1 MSFDSTVRLRRN
13 PIFLRKTAMVE
24 PSELSLMQALPIDG
38 ILESLRIG
46 VGFLW
51 TAAWAIIMGLV
62 ITSLVQVYVSKE
74 RMASVL
80 GEGDLAGLT
89 RATAFGAASSGCSF
103 GAVAIGKGLFKKG
116 AHAVNFLAFMFAST
130 NLIVELGLMI
140 LILLG
145 WEFLLA
151 ELLGGLVL
159 IAVMAVIVHLTLPE
173 TLFDEVRRTLEE
185 RDRESGTTE
194 DPTCGMEG
202 KDEYSIATD
211 GGETLTFCSEG
222 CMETYRQQTA
232 SRGGW
237 YAELRSWGG
246 WYKVGNQYRKE
257 WSMIWKDVIAGFLIS
272 GFVIVFVP
280 QRVWNALFLEGDGL
294 LVTAEN
300 AVMGVAIAVISF
312 VGSMGNVPFAVAL
325 WGGGISFA
333 GVIAFVYADLIT
345 IPVLNVYRKYYGWRV
360 MLYILGVF
368 FVTMAFTGFL
378 MELLF
383 DALGIVPNL
392 AGGETATDRTYFER
406 NYTFYLNLIA
416 FALSGFL
423 LYVYRRGLGAPGEYR
438 DPVCGMRTDD
448 TGPAAT
454 HDGTT
459 YYFCSETCAETFET
473 DPATYATD
481 RPMVHT
487 DGAHDHDHH

>member
-1 MSFDSTVRLRRN
+1 
-13 PIFLRKTAMVE
+13 MVATMIE
-24 PSELSLMQALPIDG
+24 G
-38 ILESLRIG
+38 VLEALRIG

-51 TAAWAIIMGLV
+51 TAAWAIIMGLTV
-62 ITSLVQVYVSKE
+62 TSLVQVYVSKE
-74 RMASVL
+74 RMAQVL
-80 GEGDLAGLT
+80 GDGDLSGLAK
-89 RATAFGAASSGCSF
+89 ATAFGAASSGCSF

-159 IAVMAVIVHLTLPE
+159 IAVMAMIVHLTLPE
-173 TLFDEVRRTLEE
+173 NLFDEVRETLNE
-185 RDRESGTTE
+185 RDREAGVTE

-202 KDEYSIATD
+202 KDEYSLTTD

-222 CMETYRQQTA
+222 CMETYQQETS

-237 YAELRSWGG
+237 REELLSWGG

-257 WSMIWKDVIAGFLIS
+257 WSMIWKDIVAGFLIS

-280 QRVWNALFLEGDGL
+280 QRVWNTLFIQGDGL

-300 AVMGVAIAVISF
+300 AIMGVAIAVLSF

-325 WGGGISFA
+325 WGGGVSFA
-333 GVIAFVYADLIT
+333 GIIAFVYADLIT
-345 IPVLNVYRKYYGWRV
+345 IPVLNVYRKYYGWNV

-378 MELLF
+378 MESLF
-383 DALGIVPNL
+383 DALGIVPDL
-392 AGGETATDRTYFER
+392 AGGETATERTYFELD
-406 NYTFYLNLIA
+406 YTFYLNLVA

-423 LYVYRRGLGAPGEYR
+423 LYVYRRGLGAPGQYR

-448 TGPAAT
+448 SGPSLT
-454 HDGTT
+454 HDGET
-459 YYFCSETCAETFET
+459 YYFCSKTCKRSFE
-473 DPATYATD
+473 D
-481 RPMVHT
+481 RPAAFTHQHPEA
-487 DGAHDHDHH
+487 GASQGHDHQ

>member
-1 MSFDSTVRLRRN
+1 
-13 PIFLRKTAMVE
+13 
-24 PSELSLMQALPIDG
+24 MQATILDG
-38 ILESLRIG
+38 VLESLRIG

-51 TAAWAIIMGLV
+51 TAAWAIIMGLT

-74 RMASVL
+74 RMARVL
-80 GEGDLAGLT
+80 GEGDLRGLAK
-89 RATAFGAASSGCSF
+89 ATAFGAASSGCSF

-159 IAVMAVIVHLTLPE
+159 IAVMAVIVRLTLPE
-173 TLFDEVRRTLEE
+173 TLFGEVREALNE
-185 RDRESGTTE
+185 RDRESGVTE

-202 KDEYSIATD
+202 RAEYSLTTD
-211 GGETLTFCSEG
+211 GGETLRFCSAG
-222 CMETYRQQTA
+222 CMETYLQQT
-232 SRGGW
+232 SSGGGW
-237 YAELRSWGG
+237 REELRSWGG
-246 WYKVGNQYRKE
+246 WYKIANQYRKE
-257 WSMIWKDVIAGFLIS
+257 WSMIWTDVVAGFLVS

-280 QRVWNALFLEGDGL
+280 QWVWNTLFVQGDGL

-300 AVMGVAIAVISF
+300 AVMGVTIAVLSF

-345 IPVLNVYRKYYGWRV
+345 IPVLNVYRKYYGWTV

-383 DALGIVPNL
+383 DALGIVPDL
-392 AGGETATDRTYFER
+392 AGGETATEQTYFEL
-406 NYTFYLNLIA
+406 NYTFYLNLVA

-423 LYVYRRGLGAPGEYR
+423 LYVYRRGLGAPGRYR

-448 TGPAAT
+448 DGPSASHEGA
-454 HDGTT
+454 T
-459 YYFCSETCAETFET
+459 YYFCSKACERTFEA
-473 DPATYATD
+473 DPTAFAD
-481 RPMVHT
+481 QRPEI
-487 DGAHDHDHH
+487 ASHDHDHDH

>member
-1 MSFDSTVRLRRN
+1 
-13 PIFLRKTAMVE
+13 
-24 PSELSLMQALPIDG
+24 MQATAIG
-38 ILESLRIG
+38 GVLEALRIG

-51 TAAWAIIMGLV
+51 TAAWAIIMGLT

-74 RMASVL
+74 RMAGVL
-80 GEGDLAGLT
+80 GDGDLSGLA

-140 LILLG
+140 LLLLG

-151 ELLGGLVL
+151 ELLGGVVL

-173 TLFDEVRRTLEE
+173 NLFDDVRETLAE
-185 RDRESGTTE
+185 RDRDAGVTE

-202 KDEYSIATD
+202 SDEYTLTTD
-211 GGETLTFCSEG
+211 GGETLRFCSEG
-222 CMETYRQQTA
+222 CLETYRQQTA
-232 SRGGW
+232 SSGGW
-237 YAELRSWGG
+237 REELLSWGG
-246 WYKVGNQYRKE
+246 WYRIANQYRKE
-257 WSMIWKDVIAGFLIS
+257 WSMIWTDVVAGFLIS

-280 QRVWNALFLEGDGL
+280 QWVWNALFVQGDGL

-300 AVMGVAIAVISF
+300 AIMGVTIAVLSF

-345 IPVLNVYRKYYGWRV
+345 IPVLNVYRKYYGWKV

-383 DALGIVPNL
+383 DALGIVPDL
-392 AGGETATDRTYFER
+392 AGGETATEQTYFEL
-406 NYTFYLNLIA
+406 NYTFYLNLVA
-416 FALSGFL
+416 FGLSGFL
-423 LYVYRRGLGAPGEYR
+423 LFVYRRGLGAPGQYR

-448 TGPAAT
+448 SEPAAT
-454 HDGTT
+454 RDGET
-459 YYFCSETCAETFET
+459 YYFCSRTCREAFEENP
-473 DPATYATD
+473 DEYATG
-481 RPMVHT
+481 RPMVT
-487 DGAHDHDHH
+487 EGHDH

>member
-1 MSFDSTVRLRRN
+1 MQVT
-13 PIFLRKTAMVE
+13 MVE
-24 PSELSLMQALPIDG
+24 G
-38 ILESLRIG
+38 IFEALRIG

-51 TAAWAIIMGLV
+51 TAAWAIIMGLT

-74 RMASVL
+74 RMAQVL
-80 GEGDLAGLT
+80 GDGDLSGLT
-89 RATAFGAASSGCSF
+89 KATAFGAASSGCSF

-151 ELLGGLVL
+151 ELLGGLIL

-173 TLFDEVRRTLEE
+173 NLFAEVRETLNE
-185 RDRESGTTE
+185 RDREAGVTE

-202 KDEYSIATD
+202 KDEYTLTTD
-211 GGETLTFCSEG
+211 GGETIKFCSEG
-222 CMETYRQQTA
+222 CMETYRQETS

-237 YAELRSWGG
+237 RNELLSWGG

-257 WSMIWKDVIAGFLIS
+257 WSMIWKDIIAGFLIS

-280 QRVWNALFLEGDGL
+280 QWVWNTLFIQGDGL

-300 AVMGVAIAVISF
+300 AIMGVTIAVLSF

-325 WGGGISFA
+325 WGGGVSFA
-333 GVIAFVYADLIT
+333 GIIAFVYADLIT
-345 IPVLNVYRKYYGWRV
+345 IPVLNVYRKYYGWKI

-383 DALGIVPNL
+383 DALGIVPDL
-392 AGGETATDRTYFER
+392 AGGETATEQTYFEL

-423 LYVYRRGLGAPGEYR
+423 LYVYRRGLGAPGQYR
-438 DPVCGMRTDD
+438 DPVCGMRTD
-448 TGPAAT
+448 GSEPSAT
-454 HDGTT
+454 HDGET
-459 YYFCSETCAETFET
+459 YYFCSQTCKETFEK
-473 DPATYATD
+473 DPDEFTHQHPEA
-481 RPMVHT
+481 
-487 DGAHDHDHH
+487 GASQDHDHH

>member
-1 MSFDSTVRLRRN
+1 MYV
-13 PIFLRKTAMVE
+13 
-24 PSELSLMQALPIDG
+24 SLVNG
-38 ILESLRIG
+38 VLESLRIG

-51 TAAWAIIMGLV
+51 TAAWAIIMGLT

-74 RMASVL
+74 RMAAVL
-80 GEGDLAGLT
+80 GEGDLSGLAK
-89 RATAFGAASSGCSF
+89 ATAFGAASSGCSF

-116 AHAVNFLAFMFAST
+116 AHAMNFLAFMFAST

-151 ELLGGLVL
+151 ELLGGLIL
-159 IAVMAVIVHLTLPE
+159 IAVMAMIVHFTLPE
-173 TLFDEVRRTLEE
+173 ALFDEVRAELERHDHE
-185 RDRESGTTE
+185 HGIEE
-194 DPTCGMEG
+194 DPTCGMAG
-202 KDEYSIATD
+202 SDEHTLVTD
-211 GGETLTFCSEG
+211 GGERLKFCSKG
-222 CMETYRQQTA
+222 CLETYRQHAA
-232 SRGGW
+232 SSGAW
-237 YAELRSWGG
+237 HEELRSWGG
-246 WYKVGNQYRKE
+246 WYKIANQYRKE
-257 WSMIWKDVIAGFLIS
+257 WSMIWTDVVAGFLIS

-280 QRVWNALFLEGDGL
+280 QWVWNMLFLEGESP
-294 LVTAEN
+294 LVIAEN
-300 AVMGVAIAVISF
+300 AIMGVAIAVISF

-345 IPVLNVYRKYYGWRV
+345 IPVLNVYRKYYGWKV

-383 DALGIVPNL
+383 DALRIVPNL
-392 AGGETATDRTYFER
+392 EGGTTASEQTYFELD
-406 NYTFYLNLIA
+406 YTFYLNLVA

-438 DPVCGMRTDD
+438 DPVCGMRVDD
-448 TGPAAT
+448 DGPSAT
-454 HDGTT
+454 HEGEA
-459 YYFCSETCAETFET
+459 YYFCSTTCKRSFEST
-473 DPATYATD
+473 PEEFADLGPRVAD
-481 RPMVHT
+481 SGHE
-487 DGAHDHDHH
+487 HDH

>member
-1 MSFDSTVRLRRN
+1 MIQGVVD
-13 PIFLRKTAMVE
+13 A
-24 PSELSLMQALPIDG
+24 
-38 ILESLRIG
+38 LRIG
-46 VGFLW
+46 FGFLW
-51 TAAWAIIMGLV
+51 TAAWAIIMGLT

-74 RMASVL
+74 RMADVL
-80 GEGDLAGLT
+80 GDGDLRGLT

-140 LILLG
+140 LLLLG

-159 IAVMAVIVHLTLPE
+159 IAVMAGIVHLTLPE
-173 TLFDEVRRTLEE
+173 SRFDEVREALNE
-185 RDRESGTTE
+185 RDREAGVSE

-202 KDEYSIATD
+202 RPEYTVTTD
-211 GGETLTFCSEG
+211 GGETLQFCSAG
-222 CMETYRQQTA
+222 CKETYLQET
-232 SRGGW
+232 SSSGGW
-237 YAELRSWGG
+237 RDELRSWGG
-246 WYKVGNQYRKE
+246 WYKVANQFRKE
-257 WSMIWKDVIAGFLIS
+257 WSMIWKDVIAGFLVS

-280 QRVWNALFLEGDGL
+280 QSVWNALFVEGDGL

-300 AVMGVAIAVISF
+300 AVVGVAIAVLSF

-345 IPVLNVYRKYYGWRV
+345 VPVLNVYRKYYGWKV
-360 MLYILGVF
+360 MLYILAVF

-383 DALGIVPNL
+383 DALGIVPDL
-392 AGGETATDRTYFER
+392 AGGETAREKRYFELD
-406 NYTFYLNLIA
+406 YSLVLNLVA
-416 FALSGFL
+416 FGLVGFL
-423 LYVYRRGLGAPGEYR
+423 AYVYRRGLGAPGQYR
-438 DPVCGMRTDD
+438 DPVCGMRTDED
-448 TGPAAT
+448 GPAAT
-454 HDGTT
+454 HDGET
-459 YYFCSETCAETFET
+459 YYFCSDRCKQAFEKRPAEF
-473 DPATYATD
+473 
-481 RPMVHT
+481 
-487 DGAHDHDHH
+487 AHQHSTAEGSQDHAHH